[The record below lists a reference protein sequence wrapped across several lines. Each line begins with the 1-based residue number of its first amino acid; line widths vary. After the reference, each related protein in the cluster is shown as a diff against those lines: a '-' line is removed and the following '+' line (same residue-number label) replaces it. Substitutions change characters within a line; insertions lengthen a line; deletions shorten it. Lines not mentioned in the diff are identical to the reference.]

1 MYRNY
6 FRRNRP
12 AFVLSALFACVG
24 GQAGY
29 AFEQLVFEVPGASKS
44 LISELKSASALVL
57 ATREDNTDPQDLFAD
72 ARAEYGRLLGALYAR
87 GHYSAVIRVT
97 IDGRE
102 AASIAPLDAPASIGV
117 IKVVV
122 EPGPVFAFST
132 AAVGPLAPDTELPDG
147 FRAGLPAESGQV
159 QGAVTAAI
167 AGWREVGNA
176 KAAIGSQDVVAD
188 HARAQLAANVAIA
201 PGPKLRFG
209 PLAIEGAVRMRE
221 ARIRKIAGLPS
232 GEVFSARELDRA
244 TQRLRRTGVFS
255 SVSLTEDDAI
265 TAPDLLGT
273 TATVVEAKRRRYSFG
288 AEVASFDG
296 VKLSGSWLHR
306 NLLGGGERL
315 MIGGEI
321 TNIGIQTG
329 GVDFALDISLERPAT
344 PGPDTTAGIA
354 LGIAHLDEDDFKAD
368 LASVGVTFTHVFS
381 ETLTARAG
389 VGYEWARGED
399 ISGGF
404 LYRSLT
410 LPIGATWD
418 KRNVKTD
425 ATRGFYL
432 EGEVKPFLGFGIT
445 DSGARLALDGRAY
458 RGFGAQNGVVLAG
471 RLQVGAVLGT
481 SLLGTP
487 RDDLFYSGGGGTV
500 RGQPY
505 QSLGVSVLKGLNT
518 VELGGAYFLAG
529 SIEAR
534 VKVTDKIG
542 VVGFFDMGQI
552 GIDGFGGAGSEMHS
566 GAGIGVRYATGFG
579 PIRLD
584 VAVPVGGTTGDG
596 VQIYVGLGQAF

>member
-6 FRRNRP
+6 FRRNH
-12 AFVLSALFACVG
+12 AVLVLSAMFACLG
-24 GQAGY
+24 GQVGH
-29 AFEQLVFEVPGASKS
+29 AFDQLLFEVPGAGKS
-44 LISELKSASALVL
+44 LIAELKSASALVL
-57 ATREDNTDPQDLFAD
+57 AEREKNTDPQDLFAD

-87 GHYSAVIRVT
+87 GHYSAVIHVT

-102 AASIAPLDAPASIGV
+102 AASIAPLDAPAAIGV
-117 IKVVV
+117 IRVVV
-122 EPGPVFAFST
+122 EPGPVFAFSQ
-132 AAVGPLAPDTELPDG
+132 ASVAPLAPDTELPDG
-147 FRAGLPAESGQV
+147 FRTGQPAESGQV
-159 QGAVTAAI
+159 QGAVTAGI
-167 AGWREVGNA
+167 AGWREVGHA
-176 KAAIGSQDVVAD
+176 KAAVASQDVVAD

-209 PLAIEGAVRMRE
+209 PLSVEGEARMRE

-255 SVSLTEDDAI
+255 SVSLTEDAAI
-265 TAPDLLGT
+265 TAPDLLGI

-288 AEVASFDG
+288 AEVATFDG
-296 VKLSGSWLHR
+296 LKLSGSWLHR

-315 MIGGEI
+315 LIAGEI
-321 TNIGIQTG
+321 TNIGIQAG
-329 GVDFALDISLERPAT
+329 GVDYALDISLERPAT

-354 LGIAHLDEDDFKAD
+354 VGFSHLDEDDYQAD

-381 ETLTARAG
+381 ENLTARAG
-389 VGYEWARGED
+389 VGYEWTQGKD
-399 ISGGF
+399 ISGEF
-404 LYRSLT
+404 IYRSLT
-410 LPIGATWD
+410 LPLGATWD

-432 EGEVKPFLGFGIT
+432 EGEVKPFIGFGIT
-445 DSGARLALDGRAY
+445 ESGARLALDARAY
-458 RGFGAQNGVVLAG
+458 RGFGTDNRFVLAG
-471 RLQVGAVLGT
+471 RLQVGAVLGA

-505 QSLGVSVLKGLNT
+505 QSLGVEVDT
-518 VELGGAYFLAG
+518 VELGGAYFLGG
-529 SIEAR
+529 SVEAR
-534 VKVTDKIG
+534 VKVTPKIG

-566 GAGIGVRYATGFG
+566 GAGLGVRYATGFG

-584 VAVPVGGTTGDG
+584 VGAPVSGETGDG